1 MGCDDTERKTA
12 NIHFNFIL
20 CFRGWDF
27 GFAAPAGPGEA
38 VCVGYAVGAITPPV
52 FLTDVG

>member
-27 GFAAPAGPGEA
+27 GFAAPADPGEA